1 MASLQLSF
9 FSSGSNNPTDS
20 NFKNQITG
28 KKFEEMVQSTP
39 YCVVLKADG
48 TYEIYI
54 DRRTYHRRLLVKMK
68 GATYP
73 LITFEITTPDM
84 STLTQV
90 MCTAFDGFIDG
101 IEKVGDCSK
110 LRLITICRIADDVVS
125 RMKSYRLLKNNC
137 QHFCNNV
144 LQELELE
151 TFDVTTWLVSN
162 KTSIDKSS
170 HNNWEYRDD
179 AKESTAITTKSRSR
193 AGFLWQKTT
202 AHVVGKIVG
211 APTLND
217 QSSTIPS
224 SPLPSADEDS
234 SENAIL

>member
-20 NFKNQITG
+20 SFKNQITG
-28 KKFEEMVQSTP
+28 KKFEEMVRSTP
-39 YCVVLKADG
+39 YRVLLKASC

-68 GATYP
+68 RATYP
-73 LITFEITTPDM
+73 LITLEITTSDM

-90 MCTAFDGFIDG
+90 MCTAFNGFIDG
-101 IEKVGDCSK
+101 IERVGDCSK
-110 LRLITICRIADDVVS
+110 RLITICRIADDVVS
-125 RMKSYRLLKNNC
+125 RMKSYRLFSNNC

-179 AKESTAITTKSRSR
+179 AKESTATTTKSHSR
-193 AGFLWQKTT
+193 AGFFQKTT

-211 APTLND
+211 APTLNN

-224 SPLPSADEDS
+224 SPLPSAEDDS
-234 SENAIL
+234 SENAI